1 MYRIPIINSTNDQG
15 RTRFGSERPTERAR
29 QGDKRV
35 MQIIVQGRGGQ
46 GAQTAGNLLAFA
58 LFAQGRHVQC
68 FASYGGAR
76 RGTPVSSYLRVD
88 DRPVR
93 LRCDIER
100 ADAILCFDASL
111 LEGRLLA
118 TAHSA
123 TLVVV
128 NSAHDAAHFAR
139 VLPGYSVI
147 PVDGL
152 AIARRHGL
160 GRIVNSAL
168 LGGLAR
174 ALQAPT
180 RETLERTLV
189 EQAPRLHD
197 ENIAACEDGYAS
209 VDAQLR
215 GVVA

>member
-1 MYRIPIINSTNDQG
+1 ML
-15 RTRFGSERPTERAR
+15 
-29 QGDKRV
+29 
-35 MQIIVQGRGGQ
+35 QIIIQGRGGQ
-46 GAQTAGNLLAFA
+46 GAQTAGNLLAMSY
-58 LFAQGRHVQC
+58 FAQGRQVQC

-118 TAHSA
+118 CAHA
-123 TLVVV
+123 GTQIVV
-128 NSAHDAAHFAR
+128 NSALGMAHFAQ
-139 VLPGYSVI
+139 VLPGYRVI
-147 PVDGL
+147 PVDAL

-168 LGGLAR
+168 LGACAR
-174 ALQAPT
+174 ALESPS
-180 RETLERTLV
+180 RELLARTLV
-189 EQAPRLHD
+189 EQAPTLHD
-197 ENIAACEDGYAS
+197 ENIAACEDGYAQ
-209 VDAQLR
+209 VDALLR
-215 GVVA
+215 GVAA

>member
-1 MYRIPIINSTNDQG
+1 MARILTINSTDAKP
-15 RTRFGSERPTERAR
+15 SAR
-29 QGDKRV
+29 LHASHPGTGGPARRHGV
-35 MQIIVQGRGGQ
+35 LQIIIQGRGGQ
-46 GAQTAGNLLAFA
+46 GAQTAGNLLAMAF
-58 LFAQGRHVQC
+58 FAQGRQVQC

-118 TAHSA
+118 TAHA
-123 TLVVV
+123 DTLIVV
-128 NSAHDAAHFAR
+128 NSARSAEQIAST
-139 VLPGYSVI
+139 LPGYRVI

-152 AIARRHGL
+152 AIARRNGL

-168 LGGLAR
+168 LGAFAR
-174 ALQAPT
+174 ALAAPPL
-180 RETLERTLV
+180 EVMERTLT
-189 EQAPRLHD
+189 EQARPKPARVPSGDRPMYPSGEGL
-197 ENIAACEDGYAS
+197 S
-209 VDAQLR
+209 
-215 GVVA
+215 

>member
-1 MYRIPIINSTNDQG
+1 MLQ
-15 RTRFGSERPTERAR
+15 
-29 QGDKRV
+29 V
-35 MQIIVQGRGGQ
+35 IVQGRGGQ
-46 GAQTAGNLLAFA
+46 GAQTAGNLLAMAF
-58 LFAQGRHVQC
+58 FAQGRQVQC

-88 DRPVR
+88 DRPLR

-118 TAHSA
+118 TAHA
-123 TLVVV
+123 GTLVVV
-128 NSAHDAAHFAR
+128 NSAHDAAHFERGLPGLR
-139 VLPGYSVI
+139 VL

-152 AIARRHGL
+152 AIARQHGL

-168 LGGLAR
+168 LGGLACALR
-174 ALQAPT
+174 APS
-180 RETLERTLV
+180 REVLERTLV

-197 ENIAACEDGYAS
+197 ANIAACHAGWACVEEQLHG
-209 VDAQLR
+209 VAQ
-215 GVVA
+215 

>member
-1 MYRIPIINSTNDQG
+1 VQ
-15 RTRFGSERPTERAR
+15 
-29 QGDKRV
+29 
-35 MQIIVQGRGGQ
+35 QIIIQGRGGQ

-58 LFAQGRHVQC
+58 FHAQGRQVQC

-93 LRCDIER
+93 LRCDIES

-118 TAHSA
+118 TAHA
-123 TLVVV
+123 GTLIVV
-128 NSAHDAAHFAR
+128 NSAHDLAHFAQ
-139 VLPGYSVI
+139 VLPGYRVI

-152 AIARRHGL
+152 GIARRHGL

-174 ALQAPT
+174 ALQAPSM
-180 RETLERTLV
+180 EVLERTLV
-189 EQAPRLHD
+189 AQAPKLHD
-197 ENIAACEDGYAS
+197 ENVAACEDGWAC
-209 VDAQLR
+209 VEALLPE
-215 GVVA
+215 VAA

>member
-1 MYRIPIINSTNDQG
+1 ML
-15 RTRFGSERPTERAR
+15 
-29 QGDKRV
+29 
-35 MQIIVQGRGGQ
+35 QIIVQGRGGQ
-46 GAQTAGNLLAFA
+46 GAQTAGNLLAMAF
-58 LFAQGRHVQC
+58 FAQGRQVQC

-88 DRPVR
+88 DRPIR

-118 TAHSA
+118 TAHA
-123 TLVVV
+123 GTLVVV
-128 NSAHDAAHFAR
+128 NSAHDAAHFAQR
-139 VLPGYSVI
+139 LPGYRVI

-174 ALQAPT
+174 ALQAPS
-180 RETLERTLV
+180 RETLARTLV

-197 ENIAACEDGYAS
+197 ENIAACEDGYAQVDRQLGS
-209 VDAQLR
+209 VCA
-215 GVVA
+215 